1 MVYVLTRT
9 HAGRQLM
16 IIISGSVK
24 ILLPGTKPTA
34 SKGDVG
40 YLLTLGPG

>member
-1 MVYVLTRT
+1 
-9 HAGRQLM
+9 M
-16 IIISGSVK
+16 IIVSGSVK